1 MHNSHKLALEL
12 AIQLQSTARPGS
24 NFRTRLKNIKVTL
37 VRVCTL
43 PTPWLSM
50 KCPEIQ
56 FADLVKAFE
65 VINK

>member
-1 MHNSHKLALEL
+1 MYAPYELTLEL
-12 AIQLQSTARPGS
+12 AIQLQSTARPVS
-24 NFRTRLKNIKVTL
+24 NFRTRLRNNEVTL

-43 PTPWLSM
+43 PTPCRSM